1 MKGFKLFGLLL
12 FGMMAAMVASCGG
25 DDDDDVVTGDLTTPK
40 YEAVSALYKVTEKD
54 AFIPFL
60 YPEHAGAPSNRR
72 MVSVEFTSSGNYIL
86 TYERTGYTRAAES
99 RSDISG
105 LFTQPLAKT
114 RGYTYY
120 DNIIY
125 GTYTLD
131 GDTYDLQGFGTIVI
145 VGDGSNF
152 VTLEITMSGGRKWS
166 IGAQKEKQYSS
177 STMNNMLCRTW
188 NINKFGIYAKRA
200 GQVALDETYKSY
212 RDFLYGLYKLNGSTS
227 VSIEI
232 EELADGA
239 PKQTVFTKSG
249 SYVVFYADN
258 TLAISTWKWE
268 NESAGKARYSWNYEY
283 IDDPYSSGMFTAEYK
298 DGMLILSEPLSG
310 DFDGD
315 SYLIYYLTEA
325 K

>member
-25 DDDDDVVTGDLTTPK
+25 DDDDDVVSGDLSTPK

-60 YPEHAGAPSNRR
+60 NPEHAGSLSNKRLL
-72 MVSVEFTSSGNYIL
+72 SVEFTSSGNYIL
-86 TYERTGYTRAAES
+86 TYERTGHTRAAES
-99 RSDISG
+99 RSDISS
-105 LFTQPLAKT
+105 LFAQPLAKT
-114 RGYTYY
+114 RSYTYY

-145 VGDGSNF
+145 VGDGSNY
-152 VTLEITMSGGRKWS
+152 VTLEITMSGNRKWS

-188 NINKFGIYAKRA
+188 NINKYGIYAKRG
-200 GQVALDETYKSY
+200 GQVVLDETFKSY
-212 RDFLYGLYKLNGSTS
+212 RDFLYGLYKLKGSTS
-227 VSIEI
+227 PSVEI
-232 EELADGA
+232 EEMADGA

-310 DFDGD
+310 DFDEG
-315 SYLIYYLTEA
+315 SYLIYYLTEV